1 MDHQGQENRNTAI
14 VQSGALPGSAVARL
28 SLELTLA
35 LIQPARPAKHGCVG
49 GPQATAI
56 IRL

>member
-1 MDHQGQENRNTAI
+1 MIRKTAI
-14 VQSGALPGSAVARL
+14 RVPGALPASAISRL
-28 SLELTLA
+28 SLELTLS
-35 LIQPARPAKHGCVG
+35 LIQPARPGQPRAAG

>member
-1 MDHQGQENRNTAI
+1 MDNRGQEIHNTAI
-14 VQSGALPGSAVARL
+14 MQSGALPGSAVARL

-35 LIQPARPAKHGCVG
+35 LIQPARPAEHGCVG

>member
-1 MDHQGQENRNTAI
+1 MDYRGQKTRDTATM
-14 VQSGALPGSAVARL
+14 QSGALPGSAVARL